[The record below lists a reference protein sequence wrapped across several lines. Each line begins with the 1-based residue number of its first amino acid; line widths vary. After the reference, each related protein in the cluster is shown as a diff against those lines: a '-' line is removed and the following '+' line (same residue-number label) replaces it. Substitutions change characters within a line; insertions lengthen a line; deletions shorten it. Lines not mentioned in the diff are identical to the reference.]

1 MLHKKI
7 NRSDALMKGNRDVT
21 LHSVGKITQSCAIHI
36 VAKFDC
42 CCIVS
47 DLSQLSVYTTFLCD
61 I

>member
-7 NRSDALMKGNRDVT
+7 NQSDALMKGNRDVI
-21 LHSVGKITQSCAIHI
+21 LHSVGKITQSGAIHT

-42 CCIVS
+42 SCIAS